1 MSKKRKRRVLFTVV
15 GMLILLLLMTGILT
29 TIESSVD
36 VGFASTFGAVV
47 GLDDGNATG
56 VDQVGDNLTAT
67 PHPGPGGGGGGGEY
81 VDVVNGELSLN
92 LTRINPSSETEIPRI
107 FVLSYEGDD
116 EIEVWVEAVN
126 EEAYPGDVWFYATEP
141 EYVRFDTGGRV
152 TLQGGEEADIG
163 VFVSSFNASADDILL
178 ENMRI
183 HAEPVGGGANGEIE
197 TTIGDYGNTY

>member
-15 GMLILLLLMTGILT
+15 GLLILLLLMTGILT
-29 TIESSVD
+29 TIESSID

-56 VDQVGDNLTAT
+56 VDQVEENLTAT
-67 PHPGPGGGGGGGEY
+67 PGTGGGGGYTE
-81 VDVVNGELSLN
+81 VVNGELSLN

-107 FVLSYEGDD
+107 FMLSYEGDE

-141 EYVRFDTGGRV
+141 EYARFDIGERV
-152 TLQGGEEADIG
+152 ILEDGEEADIG
-163 VFVSSFNASADDILL
+163 IFVSSFNASADDILL
-178 ENMRI
+178 EQMRI
-183 HAEPVGGGANGEIE
+183 HAEPIGGDASGEIE
-197 TTIGDYGNTY
+197 TTIGEYGDTY